1 MIYLQLSIRWRDTT
15 NQNSLSTHQEIF
27 VPPQVYNPA
36 PGVYVAVGYDLGN
49 SILVVNNNQAVL
61 IDTVGSLATG
71 NLVKAAFEAALGT
84 PIPPIVAV
92 VYTHSHPDHFGGT
105 LAFTI
110 PTGTPII
117 SAATFLLG
125 LQKTLA
131 TQAAVLS
138 RSSKQFGFFLGAP
151 DVDGFLGCGIGPKVF
166 YDSTPKLTPPIVN
179 PNAISP
185 LAPTTRTLAGLEF
198 RFLFT
203 SGETDDTITVYI
215 PSLKVVMVGDN
226 VYKGFP
232 NLYAIR
238 GTPPR
243 DVKAWYLSVDAVR
256 NIQPG
261 PAEVLIGSHSP
272 PIVGAATIAS
282 TLTTYRDG
290 IQYVHDQTVAMIN
303 QGLFPDDIANAIVLP
318 PALADAPFLQEYY
331 GFIPWCV
338 KSIFTFYLG
347 WFSGNIAQLD
357 LPSTSVQANRFV
369 DLAGGPL
376 IAIVK
381 AVDSLNDGTI
391 DGAQWALQISDAVLK
406 SAPADASYI
415 SYAQDIYIQA
425 AQIIGLNQKSSNG
438 RNYYLSVVEE
448 LVAQANPATAA
459 FLDQLKEHH
468 TTEEHMGAIPALFME
483 TVLPIR
489 VNPSKTAELVLPV
502 KVLLKDVDLEYSIA
516 VRRGIAEVFEA
527 SSPIASSYDFAFEVT
542 FATAHSFKSVILGLT
557 TVEGEIINQN
567 IISSNASIEE
577 MSFFFDLFQ

>member
-1 MIYLQLSIRWRDTT
+1 M
-15 NQNSLSTHQEIF
+15 
-27 VPPQVYNPA
+27 
-36 PGVYVAVGYDLGN
+36 
-49 SILVVNNNQAVL
+49 
-61 IDTVGSLATG
+61 
-71 NLVKAAFEAALGT
+71 
-84 PIPPIVAV
+84 
-92 VYTHSHPDHFGGT
+92 
-105 LAFTI
+105 
-110 PTGTPII
+110 
-117 SAATFLLG
+117 
-125 LQKTLA
+125 
-131 TQAAVLS
+131 
-138 RSSKQFGFFLGAP
+138 
-151 DVDGFLGCGIGPKVF
+151 F

-347 WFSGNIAQLD
+347 WFSGNIAELD

-381 AVDSLNDGTI
+381 AVDSLNDGTV
-391 DGAQWALQISDAVLK
+391 DGAQWALQIADAVLK